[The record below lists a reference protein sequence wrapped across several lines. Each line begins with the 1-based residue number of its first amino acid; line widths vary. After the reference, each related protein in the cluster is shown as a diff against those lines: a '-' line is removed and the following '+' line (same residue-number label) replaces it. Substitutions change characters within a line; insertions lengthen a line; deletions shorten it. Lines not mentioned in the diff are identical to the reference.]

1 MYTELDLIENKK
13 MDEIIKNNK
22 VKVTKIVKKKKINKV
37 LDCILYFI
45 ACGTFLFGLMFL
57 ISVIENMKF

>member
-22 VKVTKIVKKKKINKV
+22 VKVAKVIKTKKTHKILNY
-37 LDCILYFI
+37 ILYFV

-57 ISVIENMKF
+57 IAVVENLKF

>member
-22 VKVTKIVKKKKINKV
+22 VKVTKVVKKKKLNKV
-37 LDCILYFI
+37 LDYILYFV

>member
-1 MYTELDLIENKK
+1 MYSELDLIENKK

-22 VKVTKIVKKKKINKV
+22 TKVRKVIKKKKANKV
-37 LDCILYFI
+37 LNYIFSFI

-57 ISVIENMKF
+57 IAVIENMKF